1 MDVQPGQ
8 VQGYAE
14 QQHKPFNNPVRCFH
28 IIPYS
33 LSNYYYTK
41 QMTYKQQVEE
51 AAAFLKSKGIT
62 APQTGII
69 LGTGLGNLATEII
82 SEIEIPY
89 SEIPHFPEATVE
101 FHAGKLIYG
110 KLAGR
115 QVLAMKGRFHYYE
128 GYTMQQIVLPVRV
141 MKLLGIRELLISNA
155 AGGMNLHYKKG
166 DLMLLT
172 DHINMQPGNPLIGA
186 NVDSWGVRFPD
197 MSAPY
202 SAALNE
208 KLVTIAKKEK
218 ITLHQGVYVAVA
230 GPMLETRAEYRQ
242 LRGMGADAVGMSTVP
257 EVIAA
262 CHMGIP
268 VAAVSVITDE
278 CDPDNL
284 KAVDISEIIAVAGK
298 AELKLTVLFK
308 TLVASIG

>member
-1 MDVQPGQ
+1 MTTR
-8 VQGYAE
+8 
-14 QQHKPFNNPVRCFH
+14 QQA
-28 IIPYS
+28 
-33 LSNYYYTK
+33 
-41 QMTYKQQVEE
+41 EE

-69 LGTGLGNLATEII
+69 LGTGLGNLAAEIS
-82 SEIEIPY
+82 SELEIPY

-115 QVLAMKGRFHYYE
+115 QVLAMKGRFHFYE
-128 GYTMQQIVLPVRV
+128 GYSMQQLVLPVRV
-141 MKLLGIRELLISNA
+141 MKLLGISELLISNA
-155 AGGMNLHYKKG
+155 AGGINLHYKKG
-166 DLMLLT
+166 DLMLIT

-186 NVDSWGVRFPD
+186 NVDDWGPRFPD
-197 MSAPY
+197 MSTPY
-202 SAALNE
+202 SATLNK
-208 KLVTIAKKEK
+208 KLLGIATKEY
-218 ITLHQGVYVAVA
+218 ITLHEGVYVAVA

-262 CHMGIP
+262 CHMGLP
-268 VAAVSVITDE
+268 VAAISVITDE

-284 KAVDISEIIAVAGK
+284 KPVAIEEIIAVAAK
-298 AELKLTVLFK
+298 AELKLTTLFR
-308 TLVASIG
+308 TLVGML

>member
-1 MDVQPGQ
+1 MCHTNTS
-8 VQGYAE
+8 AMTTR
-14 QQHKPFNNPVRCFH
+14 QQA
-28 IIPYS
+28 
-33 LSNYYYTK
+33 
-41 QMTYKQQVEE
+41 EE

-69 LGTGLGNLATEII
+69 LGTGLGNLATEIT
-82 SEIEIPY
+82 SELEIPY
-89 SEIPHFPEATVE
+89 AEIPNFPEATVE

-115 QVLAMKGRFHYYE
+115 QVLAMKGRFHFYE
-128 GYTMQQIVLPVRV
+128 GYSMQQLVLPVRV
-141 MKLLGIRELLISNA
+141 MKLLGISELLISNA
-155 AGGMNLHYKKG
+155 AGGINPHYKKG
-166 DLMLLT
+166 DLMLIT

-186 NVDSWGVRFPD
+186 NVDDWGPRFPD

-202 SAALNE
+202 SATLNK
-208 KLVTIAKKEK
+208 KLLGIATKEY
-218 ITLHQGVYVAVA
+218 ITLHKGVYVAVA

-262 CHMGIP
+262 CHMGLP
-268 VAAVSVITDE
+268 VAAISVITDE

-284 KAVDISEIIAVAGK
+284 KPVAIEEIIAVAAK
-298 AELKLTVLFK
+298 AELKLTTLFR
-308 TLVASIG
+308 TLVGML

>member
-1 MDVQPGQ
+1 
-8 VQGYAE
+8 
-14 QQHKPFNNPVRCFH
+14 
-28 IIPYS
+28 
-33 LSNYYYTK
+33 
-41 QMTYKQQVEE
+41 MTYKQQVEE
-51 AAAFLKSKGIT
+51 AAVFLKSKGIT

-208 KLVTIAKKEK
+208 KLVVIAKNEN
-218 ITLHQGVYVAVA
+218 ITLHQGIYVAVA